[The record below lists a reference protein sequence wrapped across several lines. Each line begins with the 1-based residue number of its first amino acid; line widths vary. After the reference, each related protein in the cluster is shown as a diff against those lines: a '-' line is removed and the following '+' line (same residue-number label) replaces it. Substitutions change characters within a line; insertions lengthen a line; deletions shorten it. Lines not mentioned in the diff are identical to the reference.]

1 MNIYKT
7 QNIKG
12 IIQRDRMRFFAMQ
25 KIDFFRKVINPKKC
39 AKTLMI
45 KSVRKYP
52 KVGRATICHKP
63 TYH

>member
-1 MNIYKT
+1 
-7 QNIKG
+7 
-12 IIQRDRMRFFAMQ
+12 MRFFAMQ